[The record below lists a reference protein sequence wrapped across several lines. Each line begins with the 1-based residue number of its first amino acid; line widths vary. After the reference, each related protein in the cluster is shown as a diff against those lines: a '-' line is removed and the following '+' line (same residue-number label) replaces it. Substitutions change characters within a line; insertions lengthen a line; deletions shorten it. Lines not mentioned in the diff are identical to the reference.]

1 MLVYQ
6 LTRPISLDIPSE
18 ELRVEVYEDDLSN
31 HRILYYKGNDMLNEE
46 HYIKQ
51 SLDNLKS
58 IAQSWIRNYRMIV

>member
-31 HRILYYKGNDMLNEE
+31 HRIQYYKGNDMLNEE

-51 SLDNLKS
+51 SLGNLKS
-58 IAQSWIRNYRMIV
+58 IAQAWIRNYRMIV